1 MKLSRQI
8 SLLSILSSLVL
19 VPSSIAQGFGLEQPT
34 FFRDGNEQ
42 FERNIQQL
50 QQSQPKP
57 VLTIDEG
64 IEQWQPISSQAGGFS
79 VWVPL
84 GILSDENET
93 VANDNASLNFRILS
107 SQTSLGKF
115 VVAYA
120 DAPDGKAAQLF
131 ALIKEDL
138 VKRTA
143 FKISSLKKITIDNHV
158 GESLILK
165 SNTEVISAYVLLA
178 NKRLYV
184 VGMEEGVRNTPS
196 EAATKFLKSFRLHT
210 K

>member
-1 MKLSRQI
+1 MKLSWQI
-8 SLLSILSSLVL
+8 SFLSILSSLL
-19 VPSSIAQGFGLEQPT
+19 FVPSLIVQGFGLDQPT
-34 FFRDGNEQ
+34 FFREGNEQ
-42 FERNIQQL
+42 FEQNIRQL

-64 IEQWQPISSQAGGFS
+64 VEQWQPISSAAGGFS

-107 SQTSLGKF
+107 SRTSLGTF

-120 DAPDGKAAQLF
+120 NAPDGKDAQLF
-131 ALIKEDL
+131 TLIKEDL
-138 VKRTA
+138 VKRTG
-143 FKISSLKKITIDNHV
+143 FKISRVKKITIDNHV
-158 GESLILK
+158 GESLILT
-165 SNTEVISAYVLLA
+165 SDTGVISAYVLLA

-184 VGMEEGVRNTPS
+184 VGMEEVVGNTPS
-196 EAATKFLKSFRLHT
+196 EAATKFLKSFHLHAD
-210 K
+210 